1 MCGIVGYA
9 GREGIEDAVLARM
22 STAIEHRGPDD
33 AGAWKSADGRVG
45 FSFRRLAIIDLSPT
59 GHQPMTE
66 ATGTIHIA
74 FNGEIYNYRD
84 LRDELLRDGF
94 EFRSRSDTEV
104 ILNAYRKW
112 GDAFVEKLNGMFAI
126 ALYDETRGELFL
138 ARDRA
143 GEKPLF
149 VWRTQ
154 NRVVFA
160 SELKAMFAFAEF
172 PRRIDIEALEH
183 YFAYGYVPRGL
194 CILDG
199 VEKIAPGHIAEL
211 NVNSGAWSVRAWW
224 DLPAPESNHGDE
236 VALEHEL
243 ESLLE
248 DAVRRQLVADV
259 PVAVLLSG
267 GVDSSVIT
275 AMAARARQKVNTFT
289 VTFPNSKFDES
300 AYARLVANHLGTRHI
315 EVDAREMPVT
325 LLDKLAR
332 QYDEPIGDSSMVP
345 TYVVSSLI
353 REHATVA
360 IGGDGGDEL
369 FGGYPHYNYV
379 QRLQRVRRIVPKPVR
394 RVIGAVA
401 RRRPLGTRG
410 RAYLVGFA
418 REGKQSI
425 ADVNLYFDHDLR
437 RALLKTHPRD
447 GHHPEELRVALG
459 ADGNSVLQVAQ
470 RSDFRGHLTDDI
482 LTKVDRASMLASL
495 ETRAPFLDYRII
507 ELAFGRVPDALKAN
521 ANGERKI
528 LLRRLAAR
536 VLPKELDLTRKQGFS
551 IPLSDWL
558 RASWGTYFRD
568 VLRDAD
574 ETIFD
579 RAFIASLLDAQERG
593 LNNGHRLYALLM
605 FELWRRAYGIT
616 L

>member
-9 GREGIEDAVLARM
+9 GRGGIDAAVLDGMAAAM
-22 STAIEHRGPDD
+22 EHRGPDD
-33 AGAWKSADGRVG
+33 AGAWRSADGRVA
-45 FSFRRLAIIDLSPT
+45 FAHRRLAIIDLSPG

-66 ATGTIHIA
+66 ATGQVHIA
-74 FNGEIYNYRD
+74 FNGEIYNYLD
-84 LRDELLRDGF
+84 LREELAVDGF
-94 EFRSRSDTEV
+94 TFRTQSDTEV

-112 GDAFVEKLNGMFAI
+112 GERFVERLNGMFAL
-126 ALYDETRGELFL
+126 ALYDEVRGELFL

-149 VWRTQ
+149 VWRTPG
-154 NRVVFA
+154 RVVFA
-160 SELKAMFAFAEF
+160 SELKALFALVEF
-172 PRRIDIEALEH
+172 PRRLDPEALEH

-194 CILDG
+194 CILQG
-199 VEKIAPGHIAEL
+199 VEKIAPGHIARL
-211 NVNSGAWSVRAWW
+211 NVATGEWKERAWW
-224 DLPAPESNHGDE
+224 DLPAPAGDDGDAA
-236 VALEHEL
+236 ALEYEL
-243 ESLLE
+243 ETLLE

-275 AMAARARQKVNTFT
+275 AMAVRARSKVKTFT
-289 VTFPNSKFDES
+289 VTFPNSVFDES
-300 AYARLVANHLGTRHI
+300 VYARMVARHLGTEHV
-315 EVDAREMPVT
+315 EVDAGEMPVS
-325 LLDKLAR
+325 LLEKLAR
-332 QYDEPIGDSSMVP
+332 QYDEPIGDSSMIP

-369 FGGYPHYNYV
+369 FGGYPHYNYL
-379 QRLQRVRRIVPKPVR
+379 QRLQRVRRMVPRPVR
-394 RVIGAVA
+394 RVMSAVA
-401 RRRPLGTRG
+401 RHRPLGSRG
-410 RAYLVGFA
+410 RSYLVGLA
-418 REGKQSI
+418 REGRHAV
-425 ADVNLYFDHDLR
+425 ADINVYFDREMR
-437 RALLKTHPRD
+437 RALLKTEPRD
-447 GHHPEELRVALG
+447 SHAPEELRIALG
-459 ADGNSVLQVAQ
+459 ADGRTVLQAAQ

-495 ETRAPFLDYRII
+495 ETRAPFLDHRVV
-507 ELAFGRVPDALKAN
+507 EFAFGRVPDALKAD
-521 ANGERKI
+521 AEGGRKI

-551 IPLSDWL
+551 IPLAEWL
-558 RASWGTYFRD
+558 RGTWGPYFRD
-568 VLRDAD
+568 VLSEAD
-574 ETIFD
+574 PAIFH
-579 RAFIASLLDAQERG
+579 RPFLEELLRNQERR

>member
-9 GREGIEDAVLARM
+9 GRDGIDAAVLERM

-33 AGAWKSADGRVG
+33 AGAWMSADRRVG
-45 FSFRRLAIIDLSPT
+45 FSFRRLAIIDLTPG

-66 ATGTIHIA
+66 ATGTVHIA
-74 FNGEIYNYRD
+74 FNGEIYNYLD
-84 LRDELLRDGF
+84 LREELARDGF
-94 EFRSRSDTEV
+94 VFRTQSDTEV

-112 GDAFVEKLNGMFAI
+112 GESFVEKLNGMFAI
-126 ALYDETRGELFL
+126 ALFDETRGEIFL

-154 NRVVFA
+154 SRVVFA
-160 SELKAMFAFAEF
+160 SELKAMFAFPEF
-172 PRRIDIEALEH
+172 PRRLNADALEH
-183 YFAYGYVPRGL
+183 YFAYGYVPRNL

-199 VEKIAPGHIAEL
+199 VEKIAPGHIAKL
-211 NVNSGAWSVRAWW
+211 NVATGEWSVRAWW
-224 DLPAPESNHGDE
+224 DLPPAASDAGDE
-236 VALEHEL
+236 VELEREL

-248 DAVRRQLVADV
+248 DSVRRQLVADV

-275 AMAARARQKVNTFT
+275 AMAVRARKKVKTFT
-289 VTFPNSKFDES
+289 VTFPNSVFDES
-300 AYARLVANHLGTRHI
+300 VYARMVAKHLGTEHV
-315 EVDAREMPVT
+315 EVDAGAMPVT
-325 LLDKLAR
+325 LLEKLAR

-379 QRLQRVRRIVPKPVR
+379 QRLHRVRRAVPKPVR
-394 RVIGAVA
+394 RVVSAVA
-401 RRRPLGTRG
+401 RRRPLGSRG
-410 RAYLVGFA
+410 RSYLVGFA
-418 REGKQSI
+418 REGKQAI
-425 ADVNLYFDHDLR
+425 ADINVYFDHDMR
-437 RALLKTHPRD
+437 RALLKTRAHD
-447 GHHPEELRVALG
+447 SHAPEELRIALG
-459 ADGNSVLQVAQ
+459 ADGRTVLQVAQ

-495 ETRAPFLDYRII
+495 ETRAPFLDHRVV
-507 ELAFGRVPDALKAN
+507 EFAFGRVPDSLKAN
-521 ANGERKI
+521 ADGGRKI

-551 IPLSDWL
+551 IPLADWL
-558 RASWGTYFRD
+558 RGTWGSYFRD
-568 VLRDAD
+568 VLAEAD
-574 ETIFD
+574 SSIFD
-579 RAFIASLLDAQERG
+579 RTFVETLLRGQERR